1 MFQFPNMYIERLASV
16 KVSLLQVNQSQG
28 SIELICDKMADGKE
42 DAWRASSSRTF
53 IQTQKIK
60 ILINSIRDIIY

>member
-1 MFQFPNMYIERLASV
+1 MFQFPNMFIERLASV
-16 KVSLLQVNQSQG
+16 KFSLLQVNQLQDSV
-28 SIELICDKMADGKE
+28 ELSCDKVADGKE

-60 ILINSIRDIIY
+60 ILTISIQDIIY